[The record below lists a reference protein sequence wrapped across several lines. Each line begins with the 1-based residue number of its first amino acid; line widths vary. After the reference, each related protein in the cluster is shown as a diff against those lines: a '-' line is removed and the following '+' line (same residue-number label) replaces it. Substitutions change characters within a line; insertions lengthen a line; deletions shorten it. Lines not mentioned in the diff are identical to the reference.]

1 MQSIAEIWKDI
12 QGYEGLY
19 QVSNLGRVKSL
30 GRFIESRLK
39 GVDKVWKAERILK
52 TCKRTNGYI
61 GVGLRKNGKGKNFN
75 IHRLVAIAFIPNPD
89 NLPQI
94 DHINAD
100 KTNNNV
106 NNLRWVTAK
115 ENVRNP
121 LNMAHLIGKNNPFYG
136 KKHTDASKLKMRK
149 NHVSYY
155 GASNPASR
163 KVRNI
168 ETNEIFLTVKSA
180 GQKYGV
186 SDNSIRNSIKRKHKS
201 AGGSMYKCKYHKNV

>member
-61 GVGLRKNGKGKNFN
+61 GVGLRKNVKGKNFN

-149 NHVSYY
+149 NHVS
-155 GASNPASR
+155 
-163 KVRNI
+163 
-168 ETNEIFLTVKSA
+168 
-180 GQKYGV
+180 
-186 SDNSIRNSIKRKHKS
+186 
-201 AGGSMYKCKYHKNV
+201 

>member
-75 IHRLVAIAFIPNPD
+75 IHRLVAIAFLDNPE
-89 NLPQI
+89 NKPQVNHI
-94 DHINAD
+94 DGN
-100 KTNNNV
+100 KKNNNV
-106 NNLRWVTAK
+106 SNLEWVTNSENQKHAYKHGLIKTIPTEDRYNYDK
-115 ENVRNP
+115 EHH
-121 LNMAHLIGKNNPFYG
+121 M
-136 KKHTDASKLKMRK
+136 SK
-149 NHVSYY
+149 
-155 GASNPASR
+155 
-163 KVRNI
+163 KVRQLDMNGNVIAEYFSFAQAARAVGLKSYTNI
-168 ETNEIFLTVKSA
+168 SNAAKNDKLTAK
-180 GQKYGV
+180 G
-186 SDNSIRNSIKRKHKS
+186 
-201 AGGSMYKCKYHKNV
+201 YKWELVE